1 MSEGAVE
8 FELKVFLCAI
18 ATKCRLGAHVSVLD
32 ILYTIFDVSVR
43 SWTEIV
49 SFLGLKSR
57 DLESRANTKEIFEKM
72 TQKIGNCLGIRIGV
86 QIVAWASV
94 NHHFFNTPAN
104 KNRKIK
110 WRGA

>member
-43 SWTEIV
+43 SWTEIA
-49 SFLGLKSR
+49 SFLGL
-57 DLESRANTKEIFEKM
+57 
-72 TQKIGNCLGIRIGV
+72 
-86 QIVAWASV
+86 
-94 NHHFFNTPAN
+94 
-104 KNRKIK
+104 
-110 WRGA
+110 

>member
-43 SWTEIV
+43 PFV
-49 SFLGLKSR
+49 RSFVRKNRMFCYRIKKSR
-57 DLESRANTKEIFEKM
+57 AR
-72 TQKIGNCLGIRIGV
+72 
-86 QIVAWASV
+86 VAS
-94 NHHFFNTPAN
+94 
-104 KNRKIK
+104 KY
-110 WRGA
+110 

>member
-1 MSEGAVE
+1 MSEGTVA

-18 ATKCRLGAHVSVLD
+18 ATKCTLGAHASVLD

-43 SWTEIV
+43 SWTEIA

-57 DLESRANTKEIFEKM
+57 ELESRANTKEICEKM

-86 QIVAWASV
+86 QIVAWASL
-94 NHHFFNTPAN
+94 NHHFFNAPVKT
-104 KNRKIK
+104 RKIK